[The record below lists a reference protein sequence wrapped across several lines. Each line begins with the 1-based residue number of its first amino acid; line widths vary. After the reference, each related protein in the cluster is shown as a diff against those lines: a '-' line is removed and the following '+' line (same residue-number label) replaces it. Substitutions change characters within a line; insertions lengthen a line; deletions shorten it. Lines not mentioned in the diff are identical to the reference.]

1 MIDLHLHLDGSLT
14 PDDIIEL
21 AEIQKVELP
30 TYDKAELRK
39 YLSFSGE
46 RTLKN
51 YLTYFDLPLSVMQSK
66 QSISR
71 AVEMLVTRLAKK
83 GMVYAEIRF
92 APLLHTRNGL
102 TVDEVVESAIEGLK
116 KGLDKGKFIAQL
128 ILCCMRNVGTSVQN
142 EKTVLAVSKYLGKG
156 VCALDLAG
164 DEEGFTYEKY
174 ASLFEKAKA
183 LSLPITIHAGE
194 RGGADCV
201 LSAIRLGAKRIGHG
215 VRLIQDQKLTE
226 YVKSERIGIEM
237 CPISNY
243 QTGAIE
249 NMQDYPLREYLAKG
263 ILATVN
269 TDSTVVSST
278 SIEKE
283 FEFLRENCGFTLEE
297 KVKAV
302 MNAVNI
308 AFLPDCYKDIVRNRI
323 LMNLAKQSE
332 SKY

>member
-21 AEIQKVELP
+21 AEIQKVKLP
-30 TYDKAELRK
+30 TIDKAELRK

-51 YLTYFDLPLSVMQSK
+51 YLTYFDLPLSVMQCK
-66 QSISR
+66 ESISR

-102 TVDEVVESAIEGLK
+102 TVDEVVESALLGLK
-116 KGLDKGKFIAQL
+116 LGLDKNKFIAQL
-128 ILCCMRNVGTSVQN
+128 ILCCMRKVGTPVQN

-164 DEEGFTYEKY
+164 DEEDFTYESY
-174 ASLFEKAKA
+174 ASLFDKAKA

-194 RGGADCV
+194 RGDADCV
-201 LSAIRLGAKRIGHG
+201 RSAIRLGAKRIGHG
-215 VRLIQDQKLTE
+215 VRLIKDEKLVE
-226 YVKSERIGIEM
+226 YVKNERIGIEM

-249 NMQDYPLREYLAKG
+249 DMKDYPLREYLARG
-263 ILATVN
+263 LLATVN
-269 TDSTVVSST
+269 TDSTVVSNT

-283 FEFLRENCGFTLEE
+283 FDFLRENCGFTLEE
-297 KVKAV
+297 KVKAM

-308 AFLPDCYKDIVRNRI
+308 AFLPDCYKDVVRNRI
-323 LMNLAKQSE
+323 LVNLTKQAE
-332 SKY
+332 NK

>member
-21 AEIQKVELP
+21 SEIQKVKLP

-51 YLTYFDLPLSVMQSK
+51 YLTYFDLPLSVLQCK
-66 QSISR
+66 ESISR

-92 APLLHTRNGL
+92 APLLHTRDGL
-102 TVDEVVESAIEGLK
+102 TVDEVVESAIDGLK
-116 KGLDKGKFIAQL
+116 KGLDKSKFIAQL
-128 ILCCMRNVGTSVQN
+128 ILCCMRKVGTKVQN

-164 DEEGFTYEKY
+164 DEEGFGYDEY

-194 RGGADCV
+194 RGEPDCV
-201 LSAIRLGAKRIGHG
+201 LSALKLGAKRIGHG
-215 VRLIQDQKLTE
+215 VRLIKDEKLTE
-226 YVKSERIGIEM
+226 YVKNERIGIEM

-249 NMQDYPLREYLAKG
+249 DMKNYPLREYLARG

-269 TDSTVVSST
+269 TDSTVVSNT

-283 FEFLRENCGFTLEE
+283 FDFLSEHCGFSLEE
-297 KVKAV
+297 KVKAL

-323 LMNLAKQSE
+323 LMNLAKQAE
-332 SKY
+332 SK

>member
-21 AEIQKVELP
+21 AQIQKVTLP
-30 TYDKAELRK
+30 TTDKVELRK
-39 YLSFSGE
+39 LLSFSGDE
-46 RTLKN
+46 RTLKK
-51 YLTYFDLPLSVMQSK
+51 YLTYFDLPLSVLQTKETVERS
-66 QSISR
+66 
-71 AVEMLVTRLAKK
+71 VEMLVSRLAKK
-83 GMVYAEIRF
+83 GMAYAEIRF

-102 TVDEVVESAIEGLK
+102 TVDEVVESAISGLK
-116 KGLDKGKFIAQL
+116 KGLENTKFIAQL
-128 ILCCMRNVGTSVQN
+128 ILCCMRKVGTLVQN
-142 EKTVLAVSKYLGKG
+142 EKTVLAASKYLGKG

-164 DEEGFTYEKY
+164 DEEDFTYDKY
-174 ASLFEKAKA
+174 DSLFEKAKA

-194 RGGADCV
+194 RGGPECV
-201 LSAIRLGAKRIGHG
+201 ESALKLGATRIGHG
-215 VRLIQDQKLTE
+215 VRIIRDPKLVE
-226 YVKSERIGIEM
+226 YVKEHRIGVEM

-249 NMQDYPLREYLAKG
+249 NVKDYPIREYLSKG

-269 TDSTVVSST
+269 TDSTVVSNT

-283 FEFLRENCGFTLEE
+283 FDFLKENLGFTLEE
-297 KVKAV
+297 KVKAL

-323 LMNLAKQSE
+323 LTSLAKQSE
-332 SKY
+332 GK

>member
-21 AEIQKVELP
+21 AKIQNYTLPTLDKVELR
-30 TYDKAELRK
+30 KA
-39 YLSFSGE
+39 LSFSGE

-51 YLTYFDLPLSVMQSK
+51 YLTYFDLPLCVLQSK
-66 QSISR
+66 ETVQR
-71 AVEMLVTRLAKK
+71 AVEMLVARLAKK

-102 TVDEVVESAIEGLK
+102 TVDEVVESAIAGLK
-116 KGLDKGKFIAQL
+116 KGLENTKLIAQL
-128 ILCCMRNVGTSVQN
+128 ILCCMRKVGTAVQN

-164 DEEGFTYEKY
+164 DEEDFTYEEY
-174 ASLFEKAKA
+174 SSLFEKAKA

-194 RGGADCV
+194 RGGPECV
-201 LSAIRLGAKRIGHG
+201 ESALKLGATRIGHG
-215 VRLIQDQKLTE
+215 VRIIRDPKLVE
-226 YVKSERIGIEM
+226 QIKEHRIGVEM

-249 NMQDYPLREYLAKG
+249 DMKDYPIKKYLEKG

-283 FEFLRENCGFTLEE
+283 FDFLRENCAFTLED
-297 KVKAV
+297 KVKAL

-323 LMNLAKQSE
+323 LVNLAKQSKGE
-332 SKY
+332 